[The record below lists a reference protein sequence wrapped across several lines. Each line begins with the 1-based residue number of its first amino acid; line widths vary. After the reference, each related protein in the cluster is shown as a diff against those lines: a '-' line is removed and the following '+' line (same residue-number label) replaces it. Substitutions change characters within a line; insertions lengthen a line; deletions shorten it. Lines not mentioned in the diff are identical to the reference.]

1 MRAALVTLV
10 LVHGAIHLL
19 GFVQAFGLAKATLHA
34 AIGRPLGVVWL
45 IVGIG
50 FLASAALLFTD
61 SKTWAYV
68 ALPTVIASQALIV
81 STWSEA
87 WFGTIANVI
96 VLAAIVVSFL
106 DRSPN
111 SLRSTYQRE
120 LQRSFADRT
129 PTAALQEAD
138 LATLP
143 PLIAAYVRRTGAVG
157 RPRIHDVHVTW
168 RAQMRRSPDGQW
180 MELGAEQYDLLDGDP
195 VRLFFMEGKMYGLPF
210 VGLHRYAAGEATM
223 RVHIASALP
232 IVDGKGSEMNQSETV
247 TLFNDICM
255 LAPAALVDAN
265 VRWETLDA
273 HRVRGTFTN
282 AGSTI
287 SAELTFDD
295 AGDLVGFVSRDRYES
310 ADGKTY
316 RSYPWSTP
324 LSDYRDFG
332 GVRIASRGD
341 ALWLRP
347 EGAFVYGRFV
357 VESVDYNVSTDAAP
371 HAPTSAPLP
380 SRSSDAG
387 AAMPSHYGT

>member
-34 AIGRPLGVVWL
+34 DIGRPLGVVWL
-45 IVGIG
+45 LVGVG

-61 SKTWAYV
+61 SRIWAYV

-120 LQRSFADRT
+120 LERSFADSS
-129 PTAALQEAD
+129 PTAVLQEAD

-143 PLIAAYVRRTGAVG
+143 PLVAAYVRRTGAVG
-157 RPRIHDVHVTW
+157 RPRVHDVHVTW

-180 MELGAEQYDLLDGDP
+180 MELGAQQYDLLDGDP

-223 RVHIASALP
+223 RVQIASALP

-255 LAPAALVDAN
+255 LAPGALVDAN
-265 VRWETLDA
+265 VRWETLDSR
-273 HRVRGTFTN
+273 RVRATFTN

-310 ADGKTY
+310 ADGKTF
-316 RSYPWSTP
+316 RSHPWSTP
-324 LSDYRDFG
+324 LYDYRDFDG
-332 GVRIASRGD
+332 LRIASRGD
-341 ALWLRP
+341 AVWLRP
-347 EGAFVYGRFV
+347 EGDFVYGRFV
-357 VESVDYNVSTDAAP
+357 VERVEYNVSTDAATHP
-371 HAPTSAPLP
+371 PTSAPLP
-380 SRSSDAG
+380 SRTSDA
-387 AAMPSHYGT
+387 A